1 MAGGGLSR
9 PGRGVGMRSRT
20 PQRRDPGIL
29 HHEQAA
35 ELLHRGVETLAQ
47 GMGALRQSR
56 LRRAALALLGHQRR
70 GGDDVRTAEGEKTH
84 LEHAGSAARPAYPYI
99 ELYPGARCPA
109 SRRAAVAVGACQ
121 RAEPRRMLEVAASE
135 LVVRHVPAIW
145 RRRSTARVTT
155 VPAVS
160 MSASL
165 VKRPKLNRRLLS
177 ANRSS
182 RPSARRTYEGS
193 CVADVQ
199 ADPVDTARCG
209 CTAASKLS
217 PSTPANDTLSTC
229 GTRAARSPLRMTPPI
244 SRSLCHKRSPSAAM
258 RSCSG
263 IDMGL
268 ASSNAVPMPT
278 AWCVATVPERSDP
291 SWPPP

>member
-1 MAGGGLSR
+1 MGMSRGLST
-9 PGRGVGMRSRT
+9 PSRS

-47 GMGALRQSR
+47 GMGAALRQSR
-56 LRRAALALLGHQRR
+56 LRRAALTLLGHQRR

-84 LEHAGSAARPAYPYI
+84 LEHAGPAARPAYPHI
-99 ELYPGARCPA
+99 ELYPGARRPA

-121 RAEPRRMLEVAASE
+121 RAEPRRMLEVAPSE
-135 LVVRHVPAIW
+135 LVVGHGPAIW

-165 VKRPKLNRRLLS
+165 VKRPKLKRRLLS

-182 RPSARRTYEGS
+182 RPSARRTYE
-193 CVADVQ
+193 
-199 ADPVDTARCG
+199 
-209 CTAASKLS
+209 
-217 PSTPANDTLSTC
+217 
-229 GTRAARSPLRMTPPI
+229 
-244 SRSLCHKRSPSAAM
+244 
-258 RSCSG
+258 
-263 IDMGL
+263 
-268 ASSNAVPMPT
+268 
-278 AWCVATVPERSDP
+278 
-291 SWPPP
+291 